1 MKKNLISHLKEYRVN
16 KEISQQELADMVHV
30 RRETIIRLEKSAY
43 NPSLQL
49 AMNIANVFEVPV
61 EKLFEFE

>member
-1 MKKNLISHLKEYRVN
+1 MKKKLISHLKEYRIN
-16 KEISQQELADMVHV
+16 KEISQQELADMVDV

-49 AMNIANVFEVPV
+49 AMDIANIFDVPV